1 MAAFLAPG
9 ITRRTLFGVA
19 FAAVLAVVG
28 LFLLFDYNQTE
39 RAKGDEIRLG
49 NAVAAELQSAALTAQ
64 RLSTLDAAQI
74 PQERARL
81 RENITQMKGL
91 HAELRGS
98 DGGPRPRGLSAD
110 ALALFLDPPGRLDQ
124 TLRTYIA
131 DLIVIADA
139 ADQDSAASRAARR
152 AVLAKAEPLRDSLAD
167 FVRHIETERAGNT
180 RRLFYLIGGVL
191 AAIVLLVLAGGLG
204 IVRPVLNA
212 STRART
218 RLRVSQ
224 IASERAREQI
234 INALDSV
241 SYGIA
246 LFDAANRLVVAN
258 KAFHLVYRSR
268 GYAILPGI
276 RYDALLR
283 EIVERELVPEASA
296 QGEAWVQDQLERHNR
311 AESEATWRFADGEEI
326 GMMETKTKDGGTVL
340 VQHEVAAL
348 DRISG
353 AVAPEDAHV
362 MVEGAAD
369 GLIKVDSQGSIQAV
383 NPRVC
388 EMFGGTSEEAVGR
401 NVAFL
406 FVGRDFADFLNG
418 GASLGKMYTAKGRRT
433 DGAEFP
439 VEVAVTQGPRR
450 GAGGGFYILTVRDV
464 RGLAQ
469 LSGPLLQ
476 AQKVEAIGTLA
487 GGVAHDFNNI
497 LSIIMGYS
505 ALLREDLP
513 DDGDL
518 RENLDMVEQAARRG
532 RGLVEQILAFS
543 RAGGPVLRP
552 IVAQPVI
559 EEGLGLMRST
569 LPATIEIRS
578 DIDSGAAKVLA
589 DPSQLQQ
596 VLVNLCTNGAQAI
609 SDGGGNGGGVLEV
622 SLKEVALRESPGGRS
637 ENRSG
642 GRSNNLPSGLP
653 KTLPSGQYL
662 KLSVRD
668 NGGGMDAATAEHVF
682 EPFFTTKDRGR
693 GSGLGLSVVHGI
705 VIARGGAV
713 VVDSAPGEGATF
725 DVYLPVYDGD
735 EPALTDTPRAR
746 APKGRGRILFVDDEE
761 PIVRLGEKILGKLG
775 YTVESATGGEEALR
789 AFRRDP
795 QGFDLV
801 ITDQTMPGMTG
812 ENLITA
818 IRKLRGDIPAILC
831 TGYSQNVGEDEARA
845 LGIETFLMKPLE
857 GGELG
862 WAVARA
868 LKLVPAA

>member
-1 MAAFLAPG
+1 
-9 ITRRTLFGVA
+9 
-19 FAAVLAVVG
+19 
-28 LFLLFDYNQTE
+28 
-39 RAKGDEIRLG
+39 
-49 NAVAAELQSAALTAQ
+49 
-64 RLSTLDAAQI
+64 
-74 PQERARL
+74 
-81 RENITQMKGL
+81 
-91 HAELRGS
+91 
-98 DGGPRPRGLSAD
+98 
-110 ALALFLDPPGRLDQ
+110 
-124 TLRTYIA
+124 
-131 DLIVIADA
+131 
-139 ADQDSAASRAARR
+139 
-152 AVLAKAEPLRDSLAD
+152 
-167 FVRHIETERAGNT
+167 
-180 RRLFYLIGGVL
+180 
-191 AAIVLLVLAGGLG
+191 
-204 IVRPVLNA
+204 
-212 STRART
+212 
-218 RLRVSQ
+218 
-224 IASERAREQI
+224 
-234 INALDSV
+234 
-241 SYGIA
+241 
-246 LFDAANRLVVAN
+246 
-258 KAFHLVYRSR
+258 
-268 GYAILPGI
+268 
-276 RYDALLR
+276 
-283 EIVERELVPEASA
+283 
-296 QGEAWVQDQLERHNR
+296 
-311 AESEATWRFADGEEI
+311 
-326 GMMETKTKDGGTVL
+326 METKTKDGGTVV

-348 DRISG
+348 DRIPG
-353 AVAPEDAHV
+353 AVTPGDAHA

-388 EMFGGTSEEAVGR
+388 EMFGGTAAEAIGR

-418 GASLGKMYTAKGRRT
+418 GASLGKMYTAKGRRA

-439 VEVAVTQGPRR
+439 VEVAVTQGQRR
-450 GAGGGFYILTVRDV
+450 GAGGGFYVLTVREI
-464 RGLAQ
+464 RGPAQ

-476 AQKVEAIGTLA
+476 SQKVEAIGTLA

-513 DDGDL
+513 DNGDL
-518 RENLDMVEQAARRG
+518 RENLDMVEQAARRA

-543 RAGGPVLRP
+543 RANDPVPRP
-552 IVAQPVI
+552 IVAQPVV
-559 EEGLGLMRST
+559 EEALALMRST

-596 VLVNLCTNGAQAI
+596 VLVNLCTNGAHAI
-609 SDGGGNGGGVLEV
+609 SEGGGEGGGDGEGGGILDV
-622 SLKEVALRESPGGRS
+622 SLKVVSYRASPGGRPENQPSGPS
-637 ENRSG
+637 E
-642 GRSNNLPSGLP
+642 NLPSGRP
-653 KTLPSGQYL
+653 KNLPSGQYL

-705 VIARGGAV
+705 VVERGGAV
-713 VVDSAPGEGATF
+713 AVDSALGEGATF

-735 EPALTDTPRAR
+735 EPALTDTPQAR

-775 YTVESATGGEEALR
+775 YTVERATGGEEALR

-812 ENLITA
+812 VSLITA
-818 IRKLRGDIPAILC
+818 IRKLRGDIPAVLC
-831 TGYSQNVGEDEARA
+831 TGYSRNLGEDEARA
-845 LGIETFLMKPLE
+845 LGIETFLTKPLE

>member
-9 ITRRTLFGVA
+9 ITRRSLFGVA
-19 FAAVLAVVG
+19 VAAALAVVV
-28 LFLLFDYNQTE
+28 LFSLFDYNQTD

-49 NAVAAELQSAALTAQ
+49 NAVAAELQSAALAVQ
-64 RLSTLDAAQI
+64 RLSTLDAAQF

-81 RENITQMKGL
+81 RENIIQLKGL

-98 DGGPRPRGLSAD
+98 DGRPRPRGLSAD
-110 ALALFLDPPGRLDQ
+110 ALALFLDPPGRIDQ
-124 TLRTYIA
+124 TLRAYIA
-131 DLIVIADA
+131 DLSVIADA
-139 ADQDSAASRAARR
+139 GGQDTAASQAATR
-152 AVLAKAEPLRDSLAD
+152 AVLATAEPLRDSLAD
-167 FVRHIETERAGNT
+167 FVRHIESERAGNIQ
-180 RRLFYLIGGVL
+180 RLFYLIGGVF

-212 STRART
+212 SARARS
-218 RLRVSQ
+218 RLRASQ

-234 INALDSV
+234 INALDGV

-258 KAFHLVYRSR
+258 KAFHMVYRSR
-268 GYAILPGI
+268 GYAISPGT
-276 RYDALLR
+276 RYDVLLR
-283 EIVERELVPEASA
+283 EIVERDLVPEAA
-296 QGEAWVQDQLERHNR
+296 ARGEAWVQDQFERHNR
-311 AESEATWRFADGEEI
+311 AESEVTWRFADGEEI
-326 GMMETKTKDGGTVL
+326 GMMETKTKDGGTVV

-348 DRISG
+348 DRLPG
-353 AVAPEDAHV
+353 AVAPGDAHV

-369 GLIKVDSQGSIQAV
+369 GLIKVDSQGTIQAV

-388 EMFGGTSEEAVGR
+388 EMFGGTAAEAVGR
-401 NVAFL
+401 NAALL

-450 GAGGGFYILTVRDV
+450 GAGGAFYILTVREI
-464 RGLAQ
+464 RGPAQ

-513 DDGDL
+513 DNGDL
-518 RENLDMVEQAARRG
+518 RENLDMVEQAARRA

-543 RAGGPVLRP
+543 RAGEPVPRP

-559 EEGLGLMRST
+559 EEGLALMRST

-596 VLVNLCTNGAQAI
+596 VLVNLCTNGAYAI
-609 SDGGGNGGGVLEV
+609 GDGGGDGGGVLEV
-622 SLKEVALRESPGGRS
+622 SLKEVSHRASPGGRPKNLHS
-637 ENRSG
+637 GAPEN
-642 GRSNNLPSGLP
+642 
-653 KTLPSGQYL
+653 LPSGQYL

-693 GSGLGLSVVHGI
+693 GSGLGLSVVQGI
-705 VIARGGAV
+705 VIERGGAV
-713 VVDSAPGEGATF
+713 AVDSAPGEGATF

-735 EPALTDTPRAR
+735 EPALTDTPQAR
-746 APKGRGRILFVDDEE
+746 APQGRGRILFVDDEE
-761 PIVRLGEKILGKLG
+761 PIVRLGEKILVKLG
-775 YTVESATGGEEALR
+775 YTVESAAGGEEALR

-812 ENLITA
+812 ETLIMA
-818 IRKLRGDIPAILC
+818 IRKLRRDIPAILC
-831 TGYSQNVGEDEARA
+831 TGYSQNVDEEEARA

-868 LKLVPAA
+868 LNLAPAT